1 MERDLGK
8 QAVAVLEC
16 YAWSPRGQL
25 SHTKIQMEM
34 EKQIWIQLQNQAVSV
49 RVQILKE
56 INKLLTKKC
65 FSKGKLSLQNRM
77 FFWTTSKWGE
87 GGHFQFKIL
96 YCRFL
101 LVYFQKKNV
110 GGGQGWFGHCQKKNI
125 WFFRDR
131 LNQVPM
137 RLWIDIRQDR
147 ATDISH
153 FNVRGESKI
162 QIML

>member
-25 SHTKIQMEM
+25 SHTKIQME
-34 EKQIWIQLQNQAVSV
+34 KQMWIQLQNQAVSV

-77 FFWTTSKWGE
+77 VFGQRPNEGRGITFNQKYDIADFFSVFSE
-87 GGHFQFKIL
+87 KI
-96 YCRFL
+96 C
-101 LVYFQKKNV
+101 
-110 GGGQGWFGHCQKKNI
+110 NI
-125 WFFRDR
+125 I
-131 LNQVPM
+131 VK
-137 RLWIDIRQDR
+137 
-147 ATDISH
+147 T
-153 FNVRGESKI
+153 
-162 QIML
+162 